1 MDTRCPAMLQG
12 PFRRDRAYNYM
23 DYLKS
28 LYGKKTHHLYEVPGI
43 GHNAAGMFS
52 SEIGM
57 RELFA

>member
-1 MDTRCPAMLQG
+1 MA
-12 PFRRDRAYNYM
+12 
-23 DYLKS
+23 YLKS